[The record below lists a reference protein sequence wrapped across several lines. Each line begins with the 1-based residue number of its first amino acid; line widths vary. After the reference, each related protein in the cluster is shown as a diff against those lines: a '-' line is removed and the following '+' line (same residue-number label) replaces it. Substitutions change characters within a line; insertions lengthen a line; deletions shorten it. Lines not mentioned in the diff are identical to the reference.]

1 MFLNN
6 FFYFTLKFRSNILT
20 LNSIK
25 RTMRFYTTI
34 LIHLY
39 TKKSFFF
46 SPPTTNDYEE
56 DANRSMKPVPSSEA
70 SSPSFSPSPP
80 LSTT

>member
-6 FFYFTLKFRSNILT
+6 FFYFALKFRSNILT
-20 LNSIK
+20 FSIK
-25 RTMRFYTTI
+25 RTTRFYTTI

-39 TKKSFFF
+39 TKKSFFY

-56 DANRSMKPVPSSEA
+56 EVNRSMKPVPSSEA